1 MWGKLGWWDAAYRIP
16 LIIYD
21 PNEKNYEINDFT
33 ESVDLAPTIL
43 DWLNEDIPVN
53 WSGESLID
61 YTKKGERKSIK
72 PHVVFE
78 FDFSE
83 SHYSKFVKEKILTPE
98 ECSLICIRT
107 SKWKYVHFPSLPSLL
122 FDLENDPLEMKNLAE
137 DKKYY
142 EIKNELL
149 SELLSHRLRHQDR
162 QLSSLQVSKEGVAR
176 VNGPQSRK
184 MIN

>member
-1 MWGKLGWWDAAYRIP
+1 
-16 LIIYD
+16 
-21 PNEKNYEINDFT
+21 
-33 ESVDLAPTIL
+33 
-43 DWLNEDIPVN
+43 
-53 WSGESLID
+53 
-61 YTKKGERKSIK
+61 
-72 PHVVFE
+72 
-78 FDFSE
+78 
-83 SHYSKFVKEKILTPE
+83 
-98 ECSLICIRT
+98 
-107 SKWKYVHFPSLPSLL
+107 VHFPSLPSLL